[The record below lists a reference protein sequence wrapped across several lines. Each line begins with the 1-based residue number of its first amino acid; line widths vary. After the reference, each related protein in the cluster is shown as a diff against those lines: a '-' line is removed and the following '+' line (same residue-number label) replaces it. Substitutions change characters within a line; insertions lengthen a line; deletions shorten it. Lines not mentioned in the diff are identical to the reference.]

1 MTMSDN
7 QRPSSELIQSFQL
20 IKGLS
25 PESIEWLLQEIEP
38 ILLEPGIP
46 LTQEN
51 MTNRELYLIESGEIS
66 VQKRTP
72 DGQEETVVTLQG
84 PTVIGEMSCL
94 LGRSSIATVLAKS
107 KVKGWKLDTRRL
119 REAPKTLYLRERLLE
134 RILKLV
140 STRLEA
146 TNQSVLKLLA
156 AHTNNNKLSIQDID
170 QFTETW
176 KAGLAFTDDFQDLDE
191 SWSFD

>member
-1 MTMSDN
+1 MDAN
-7 QRPSSELIQSFQL
+7 RRPTRQLIQSFQL
-20 IKGLS
+20 INGLS
-25 PESIEWLLQEIEP
+25 NESIDWLIQELEP
-38 ILLEPGIP
+38 ISLEAGTA

-51 MTNRELYLIESGEIS
+51 MTNRELYLIESGEMS

-72 DGQEETVVTLQG
+72 DGKTETVVKLQG

-94 LGRSSIATVLAKS
+94 LGRSSVATVSAQTI
-107 KVKGWKLDTRRL
+107 VTGWKLDTRLL
-119 REAPKTLYLRERLLE
+119 RQAPAKLYLRERLLE

-146 TNQSVLKLLA
+146 TNQSVLKLLS
-156 AHTNNNKLSIQDID
+156 AHTNNNQLSIQDID
-170 QFTETW
+170 QFAETW
-176 KAGLAFTDDFQDLDE
+176 KAGLAFNDDFEDLDE